1 MAYTRH
7 GHQITG
13 TPFEEPR
20 PDRVSRC
27 GGPRMCH
34 DCAIDSAQANGVSN
48 TDGID
53 LQLEEGFRPEHPAL
67 GNVGDLV
74 LERKVLEVVRA
85 YLQKLHDDGLDDP
98 LVIVWFSKTLQH
110 CKALVSFEQPNG
122 RYFEVTCNG
131 DRNEAYVDEYRKIF
145 NVMIPLGG

>member
-1 MAYTRH
+1 MAWTRH

-13 TPFEEPR
+13 TPVEIPR
-20 PDRVSRC
+20 PETVARC
-27 GGPRMCH
+27 GGPRMCRE
-34 DCAIDSAQANGVSN
+34 CAIDSAQANGVSN

-131 DRNEAYVDEYRKIF
+131 DKNEAYVDEYRKIF